1 MTEALLAICLGFAI
15 LLPILTLLA
24 ILRALAAIGDGSVAV
39 LASIRR
45 DRERRRTYRGL
56 RRDVWTREESKEDED
71 WYSSDYYGGATDE
84 R

>member
-1 MTEALLAICLGFAI
+1 MLDAIAALLIGAALMIPVFLIVA
-15 LLPILTLLA
+15 LLEVLHF
-24 ILRALAAIGDGSVAV
+24 IGDGFAAV

-56 RRDVWTREESKEDED
+56 RRDVWTRDESKEDED
-71 WYSSDYYGGATDE
+71 WFDTDYYGGTD